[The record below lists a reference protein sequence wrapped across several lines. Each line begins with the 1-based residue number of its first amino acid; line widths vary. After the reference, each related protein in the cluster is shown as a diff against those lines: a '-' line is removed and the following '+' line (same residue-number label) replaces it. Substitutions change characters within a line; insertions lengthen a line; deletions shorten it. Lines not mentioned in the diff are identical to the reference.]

1 MSWGDVLLG
10 DDDESQASASM
21 GGGLA
26 EGQPCEVEGCTGTVV
41 DGSEV
46 SVGTPGQPTCNNCGT
61 TH

>member
-10 DDDESQASASM
+10 DDDEA

-26 EGQPCEVEGCTGTVV
+26 EGQPCEVEGCTGTIV

-61 TH
+61 TP

>member
-10 DDDESQASASM
+10 DDDEA

-26 EGQPCEVEGCTGTVV
+26 EGQPCEVEGCTGTIV